1 MNEER
6 ARDHSWAISP
16 NYTEYVLSDIALWPA
31 RHLNLLGTRATWQR
45 PFAIP
50 QQVKRI
56 CSPHWLAINASSLKP
71 SPLSSAS
78 SAMINSIYPPRFTS
92 GEMAEW
98 LKAHAWKACLPQG
111 NVGSNPTLS
120 AR

>member
-56 CSPHWLAINASSLKP
+56 CSPHWLADKRLFSQPIPFIIRIVRYDKFNL
-71 SPLSSAS
+71 SPLALQ
-78 SAMINSIYPPRFTS
+78 AERWPS
-92 GEMAEW
+92 G
-98 LKAHAWKACLPQG
+98 
-111 NVGSNPTLS
+111 
-120 AR
+120 